1 MSKKWKLMMLTVLV
15 VALLLSACAPAAPKN
30 GGNDAPKQNEEQ
42 KKDETKKDETKNDAN
57 AQGGAQKAVLKV
69 GMECAYPPY
78 NWTQV
83 DDSNGAVKIEGSN
96 EYAGGYDVEIA
107 KKVAQAL
114 DMELVVVKTK
124 WEGLIPSVNSNI
136 IDLIMAGMT
145 ETPERAEAIDF
156 SIPYYSSKLI
166 VITKADSPFA
176 NAKTL
181 ADFKG
186 AKLSAQLGT
195 LHYDA
200 LNQFE
205 GAEVQAAL
213 PDFTALRLALNSGS
227 IDAYVGEEVEGVSA
241 LVVFDNFKV
250 IQFEDGKGLKVDEA
264 GSELVTVSVGMKK
277 DHPNKEKIN
286 EVIKSI
292 TAEEQNAIM
301 MKVLENLPAQ
311 N

>member
-1 MSKKWKLMMLTVLV
+1 MSKRWSSLVLAILLV
-15 VALLLSACAPAAPKN
+15 GLLLTACAPAAPKN
-30 GGNDAPKQNEEQ
+30 GQGDTPKQNEEQ
-42 KKDETKKDETKNDAN
+42 KNNETKKDETKNDAN
-57 AQGGAQKAVLKV
+57 TQRAVLKV

-114 DMELVVVKTK
+114 DMELLVVKTK
-124 WEGLIPSVNSNI
+124 WEGLIPSVNTNI

-145 ETPERAEAIDF
+145 ETPQRAEAIDF

-186 AKLSAQLGT
+186 AKISAQLGT

-205 GAEVQAAL
+205 GAEVRTL
-213 PDFTALRLALNSGS
+213 
-227 IDAYVGEEVEGVSA
+227 
-241 LVVFDNFKV
+241 
-250 IQFEDGKGLKVDEA
+250 
-264 GSELVTVSVGMKK
+264 
-277 DHPNKEKIN
+277 
-286 EVIKSI
+286 
-292 TAEEQNAIM
+292 
-301 MKVLENLPAQ
+301 
-311 N
+311 